1 MKNSSRRLAPVLT
14 LIAALLACAAV
25 AVAAPAGGTYK
36 GKIEYQGYDVKF
48 KVSKGK
54 VKNFTARMLTSCSGQ
69 TSFETY
75 TIAPEGSFAIKGS
88 KVNGK
93 LVEKVGK
100 TKATIILK
108 GTFSG
113 SKFKGSVR
121 EYDFVEGS
129 GIVCDTLKRKFTA
142 KK

>member
-1 MKNSSRRLAPVLT
+1 MKNSSRRIAQLLT
-14 LIAALLACAAV
+14 LVAAVLACTAV

-54 VKNFTARMLTSCSGQ
+54 VKKFSARMLTSCSGE
-69 TSFETY
+69 TSFETF

-88 KVNGK
+88 KVDGK
-93 LVEKVGK
+93 VVETVGK
-100 TKATIILK
+100 TKATVILK
-108 GTFSG
+108 GAFSG
-113 SKFKGSVR
+113 SKFKGYVR
-121 EYDFVEGS
+121 EYDFVAGS